1 MSHPHSK
8 PSMTCHEVIDFL
20 MTYIDGELTP
30 AQRNE
35 FDRHLGVC
43 PSCVNYI
50 DSYKATIR
58 IGKAALA
65 DTDDSATGAVP
76 EELIKAIRAARLKN
90 S

>member
-1 MSHPHSK
+1 MINPHSK
-8 PSMTCHEVIDFL
+8 PYMTCHEVLDFL
-20 MTYIDGELTP
+20 MSYIDGELTP
-30 AQRNE
+30 AQLGE

-58 IGKAALA
+58 IGKSALA
-65 DTDDSATGAVP
+65 NTDDSAAGSVP
-76 EELIKAIRAARLKN
+76 RELIKAIRAARLKG